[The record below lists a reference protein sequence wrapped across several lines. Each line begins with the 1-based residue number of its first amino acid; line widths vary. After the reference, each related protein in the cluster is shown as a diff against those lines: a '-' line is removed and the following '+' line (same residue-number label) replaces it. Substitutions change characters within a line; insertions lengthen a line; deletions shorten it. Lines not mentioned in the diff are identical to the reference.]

1 MAIPTQFTHVLASI
15 NEELIK
21 LDAPTIDANGNFDG
35 VDIGV
40 DVSEDNAGGSA
51 WFHKP
56 SGRFRVQVGTSNL
69 CYSNDIRITGF
80 PQLKKG
86 GFSYAKIA
94 AKIVNIAETLKIKK
108 DYRQGVEA
116 EHAYNTELMTRL
128 ANELDVVGGVGLSSS
143 HQTGQMTF
151 TVYGI
156 DREKAEK
163 LVRVA
168 NELGLFYPKKSY

>member
-1 MAIPTQFTHVLASI
+1 MAIPTQFTHVLAAI

-21 LDAPTIDANGNFDG
+21 LDAPIIDAKGNFDG

-40 DVSEDNAGGSA
+40 TVSEDNAGGNS
-51 WFHKP
+51 WYHKP
-56 SGRFRVQVGTSNL
+56 SGKFRVQVGTSNL
-69 CYSNDIRITGF
+69 CYANDIRITGF
-80 PQLKKG
+80 PQLKRG
-86 GFSYAKIA
+86 GFSYPKIA
-94 AKIVNIAETLKIKK
+94 AKIVEIAKTLEAKNE
-108 DYRQGVEA
+108 YRQGVEA
-116 EHAYNTELMTRL
+116 EHKANIELSDRL
-128 ANELDVVGGVGLSSS
+128 SKELNVVGGVGLSSS